1 MEGACDSVPSTQKLP
16 ILGYKR
22 LASVSYLS
30 TETVYSTA
38 AVVGSER
45 LEIEI
50 QEESNKVMDDDHN
63 TMIVSV
69 DKRISYQDIQ
79 RAASRIYR
87 GEAFV
92 GLLGR
97 SQPRM
102 GLQPAWGHCP
112 SDRIY
117 GADRA
122 DGRWLTRAA
131 SV

>member
-1 MEGACDSVPSTQKLP
+1 
-16 ILGYKR
+16 
-22 LASVSYLS
+22 LS

-79 RAASRIYR
+79 RAASRIY
-87 GEAFV
+87 
-92 GLLGR
+92 
-97 SQPRM
+97 
-102 GLQPAWGHCP
+102 
-112 SDRIY
+112 
-117 GADRA
+117 
-122 DGRWLTRAA
+122 
-131 SV
+131 